1 MTRGSRPPA
10 NARMGATGKGQVTS
24 LKAPAKELVWFENAA
39 HMVNS
44 EERELFCKVLVE
56 KVRPIALAGKSE

>member
-1 MTRGSRPPA
+1 LKPA
-10 NARMGATGKGQVTS
+10 PDVR
-24 LKAPAKELVWFENAA
+24 LKAPSKELVWFENAA

-56 KVRPIALAGKSE
+56 KVRAVALGGKPG